1 MRKIINLVVIML
13 LFTSVS
19 YSQEISEANF
29 VQFCENIEAKS
40 SQTKILIDELQE
52 IEEATQYTWFVRS
65 SLVDF
70 YTEINELK
78 SHCKVLDLI
87 DKEKFGTFFERVSK
101 DYKDKI
107 EKNGSILEQIITL
120 EGKLGDEKLNRLI
133 KQVIEYR
140 KVFYK

>member
-19 YSQEISEANF
+19 YSQEISESNF
-29 VQFCENIEAKS
+29 VQFCESIEAKS
-40 SQTKILIDELQE
+40 SLTKNLIDELQE

-65 SLVDF
+65 SIVDF
-70 YTEINELK
+70 YTELNELK

-87 DKEKFGTFFERVSK
+87 DIEKFGTFFERVSK

-140 KVFYK
+140 KEFYK